1 MERKRKEVDKGKSKS
16 HLASSSGS
24 IHSQAPKAPMK
35 MEQDGSPTTKAKAAL
50 HYDNIDEIMKKARF
64 GEGLTKKMEKDGS
77 SSKER
82 GGSHSF
88 MEMIE
93 KARLREATRAY
104 AKMQK
109 DRSST
114 SKARASSHSLEIK
127 EKAKLGEA
135 RKASVK
141 MEKDGSSASKARAA
155 SQSLFELMG
164 KPKLGEPSK
173 ILCLLCMK
181 SMESEE
187 TYRNSSCSHSY
198 CIKCISMYVPLRI
211 VLNKG
216 TSSMFRC
223 PAYKCKAILE
233 LSPGIVPGPVFQR
246 WNAAKYEALHIESKK
261 NQSPFEDCNK
271 GGVSRES
278 EYPWNSHKDQLRVLG
293 ESGKK
298 VGEPSQGRFRFY
310 GMCEICCERKES
322 TGMFRNE
329 GCRHSVCTDCI
340 SKHVEVKIESNSG
353 MILCPG
359 MDCRGVLDPERCR
372 GFLPKT
378 VVERWEK
385 AIIETLILDSEKF
398 YCPFKDC
405 SAMLLNDNAE
415 AVMMMRESE
424 CPHCRRLFCVQ
435 CRVPWHSGMECREV
449 QRLNA
454 DERGRE
460 DMLLK
465 KLAEEKKWKR
475 CPQCKF
481 YVEKIEG
488 CVHLTCRCGFEFCY
502 RCGGKWS
509 VNHGTCQLRR

>member
-1 MERKRKEVDKGKSKS
+1 
-16 HLASSSGS
+16 
-24 IHSQAPKAPMK
+24 MK
-35 MEQDGSPTTKAKAAL
+35 MEQDGSSTTKAKAAL
-50 HYDNIDEIMKKARF
+50 HYHNIDEIMKKARF
-64 GEGLTKKMEKDGS
+64 GEALKIEKDGSSRSKAKAESYTLNQIISKALTKKMEKDGS

-82 GGSHSF
+82 GGSHSL

-93 KARLREATRAY
+93 KAKATRASV
-104 AKMQK
+104 KMQK

-127 EKAKLGEA
+127 DKAKLGEA
-135 RKASVK
+135 RKAAVK

-173 ILCLLCMK
+173 ILCL
-181 SMESEE
+181 
-187 TYRNSSCSHSY
+187 
-198 CIKCISMYVPLRI
+198 
-211 VLNKG
+211 NKG

-223 PAYKCKAILE
+223 PAYKCKPILE

-278 EYPWNSHKDQLRVLG
+278 EYPWNSHKDQLRVVG

-298 VGEPSQGRFRFY
+298 VGEASQGRFRFY

-359 MDCRGVLDPERCR
+359 MDCRGVLDPERCK

-378 VVERWEK
+378 VVERWER
-385 AIIETLILDSEKF
+385 AIIETLVLDSEKF

-405 SAMLLNDNAE
+405 SAMLLNDSAE

-509 VNHGTCQLRR
+509 VNHGTCQLWR

>member
-1 MERKRKEVDKGKSKS
+1 M
-16 HLASSSGS
+16 
-24 IHSQAPKAPMK
+24 
-35 MEQDGSPTTKAKAAL
+35 
-50 HYDNIDEIMKKARF
+50 
-64 GEGLTKKMEKDGS
+64 
-77 SSKER
+77 
-82 GGSHSF
+82 
-88 MEMIE
+88 
-93 KARLREATRAY
+93 
-104 AKMQK
+104 
-109 DRSST
+109 
-114 SKARASSHSLEIK
+114 
-127 EKAKLGEA
+127 
-135 RKASVK
+135 K

-198 CIKCISMYVPLRI
+198 CVKCISMYVPLRI

-488 CVHLTCRCGFEFCY
+488 CVHLTCRSDVYSPFIFFS
-502 RCGGKWS
+502 W
-509 VNHGTCQLRR
+509 LL